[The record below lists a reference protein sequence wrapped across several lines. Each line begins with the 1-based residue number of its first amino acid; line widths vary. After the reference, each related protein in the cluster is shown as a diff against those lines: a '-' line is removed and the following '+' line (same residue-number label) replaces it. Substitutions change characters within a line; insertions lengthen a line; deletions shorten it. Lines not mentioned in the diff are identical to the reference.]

1 MIEALAEPI
10 TSILDSVVGVV
21 ERTPPALVGDILEQG
36 GITMTGGGSLLRG
49 LDQLI
54 EKVTGIP
61 TRVADQP
68 VKAAVLGAGRLLRDL
83 NGMPEGM
90 IDIPM
95 RPTAARET
103 ARPDRDYPRSDRDY
117 PRADR
122 DYPRAD
128 RDRQDYP
135 RSDRGNS
142 YNRYN
147 SYDSGSR
154 DSRGSRDYDR
164 YNGNGN
170 RNGGSRRQ

>member
-83 NGMPEGM
+83 NGMPEGR
-90 IDIPM
+90 IDIPI
-95 RPTAARET
+95 PTATIPVLTVTAGTIPVPTVATVTTATTAAAET
-103 ARPDRDYPRSDRDY
+103 AG
-117 PRADR
+117 A
-122 DYPRAD
+122 A
-128 RDRQDYP
+128 
-135 RSDRGNS
+135 GITT
-142 YNRYN
+142 
-147 SYDSGSR
+147 GTTVTATAMAAA
-154 DSRGSRDYDR
+154 
-164 YNGNGN
+164 
-170 RNGGSRRQ
+170 GGSKAVKTGMYCI